1 MRKSLG
7 IVAGFAAL
15 ALVFAPM
22 VPANAYE
29 ADAVKDGAIK
39 VSSAADLEKALDDA
53 TVNTI
58 TLDGDIESQYSI
70 LIDRPLTLDGANH
83 KITVTNGEANDNVG
97 GHTYAI
103 KVYNVNGDN
112 EAVIKN
118 VSLDGGVGAISN
130 QGSNIVLQ
138 GNITFGDHAWG
149 GMEINA
155 GSQGL
160 TSTVDYT
167 DATISYASEDASH
180 PAIWSDNAKEASAK
194 YDGIHAARQVGTKLK
209 LYLNAENAPAVDAEA
224 GVVELPVD
232 EYRATPIADEQQ
244 PTPETPE
251 VTEPVEDKTPATDGD
266 ADVTAPNTGAMIA
279 NASLVVLGIAVAV
292 LTAVYAARF
301 ANARK

>member
-15 ALVFAPM
+15 ALIFVPM
-22 VPANAYE
+22 VPVNAYK
-29 ADAVKDGAIK
+29 ADAVKDGAIT
-39 VSSAADLEKALDDA
+39 VSSAADLEQALDDT

-58 TLDGDIESQYSI
+58 TLDRDIESQYSI

-112 EAVIKN
+112 KAVIKN

-138 GNITFGDHAWG
+138 GNITFGDHVWG
-149 GMEINA
+149 GMEIDA

-167 DATISYASEDASH
+167 AATISYASEDASH
-180 PAIWSDNAKEASAK
+180 PAIWSDNAQASAK

-209 LYLNAENAPAVDAEA
+209 LYLNAKNAPAVDAEA

-232 EYRATPIADEQQ
+232 EYRVTPIADEQQ
-244 PTPETPE
+244 PAPETPE
-251 VTEPVEDKTPATDGD
+251 VTEPVEDKTPATDEG

-292 LTAVYAARF
+292 LTAIYAARF